1 MKNYNDHCLKFLN
14 EWIHELI
21 QCDTL
26 TISEIQQSIQDEIAQ
41 QKEYA
46 QTLLNRI
53 HEFEN
58 LFTQKSQNQSK
69 TTWKVPVEVDGA
81 NAEYYITLPNDLLD
95 KMQWYEGDVLDISLD
110 ENSNLLIRKV

>member
-1 MKNYNDHCLKFLN
+1 MNDYDHHCLKNLN

-21 QCDTL
+21 QSDNL
-26 TISEIQQSIQDEIAQ
+26 SISEIQRSIQDEFQ
-41 QKEYA
+41 NQKEYA
-46 QTLLNRI
+46 QSLLNRI
-53 HEFEN
+53 RELEN
-58 LFTQKSQNQSK
+58 LFTQKSQNQPK

-95 KMQWYEGDVLDISLD
+95 EVEWYEGDVLDISLD